1 MPNRRTFDVAII
13 GAGVSGLIAAQK
25 LSAAGL
31 SIALIEARDRIGGR
45 IHSIADPLFPLPVEL
60 GAEFI
65 HSKGGDLWPIIAAA
79 GTSAYA
85 VDGDHFYLRRGRLR
99 KDNAFWDQVD
109 EVLSHLKRLG
119 PRDMSFGDFVRTRVR
134 SPRLRA
140 AKEQA
145 IAYVEGFD
153 AAPIDRISA
162 RSIAQAEEQS
172 EGAEGAES
180 FRIIGGYRAVIEFLR
195 TSATPQNVALHLS
208 SVVKSIRW
216 KRGAVTLEIAS
227 PQGEA
232 RDAIRAKRAIMTL
245 PIGVARVFGAFVPPG
260 VI

>member
-1 MPNRRTFDVAII
+1 MVRPRRMRTRSSFDVAII

-65 HSKGGDLWPIIAAA
+65 HSRDGDLWPIVAAA

-109 EVLSHLKRLG
+109 EVLSQLKRLG
-119 PRDMSFGDFVRTRVR
+119 PRDMSFAEFVRTRVR

-162 RSIAQAEEQS
+162 KSIAQAEEQS
-172 EGAEGAES
+172 E
-180 FRIIGGYRAVIEFLR
+180 
-195 TSATPQNVALHLS
+195 
-208 SVVKSIRW
+208 
-216 KRGAVTLEIAS
+216 
-227 PQGEA
+227 
-232 RDAIRAKRAIMTL
+232 
-245 PIGVARVFGAFVPPG
+245 
-260 VI
+260 